1 MEKNNLLAI
10 KLVFSFFLTP
20 LYAMDPLSAKPEK
33 YTHEKS
39 ETFTES
45 VYEVSDFSKTHKP
58 HHNLETKETIYYP
71 NIYADYESFQNE
83 YVTKLLAERLKL
95 LHEFKDL
102 HSKWMIKKM
111 LDSEYESLKFELES
125 NEIAI
130 LTNCKTDVLQFIFGK
145 NYDPNCIQT
154 NHITSVAISLKN
166 RLLGQS
172 FNETQT
178 KLDRIIEALQTF
190 DENEG
195 QFFAIGKKSFL
206 SLRK

>member
-1 MEKNNLLAI
+1 MGKNNLLAL

-20 LYAMDPLSAKPEK
+20 LYAMDPPSAKPEK
-33 YTHEKS
+33 YINAKS
-39 ETFTES
+39 EPFTEL
-45 VYEVSDFSKTHKP
+45 VYEVPDLSKTHKP
-58 HHNLETKETIYYP
+58 HYNLETKETIFYP

-102 HSKWMIKKM
+102 HSKWITKEM
-111 LDSEYESLKFELES
+111 LESEYKLLKLKLES
-125 NEIAI
+125 NEVAI
-130 LTNCKTDVLQFIFGK
+130 FRNCNIDLLQFVFGK
-145 NYDPNCIQT
+145 NYDGNCIRT

-166 RLLGQS
+166 RLLGHS